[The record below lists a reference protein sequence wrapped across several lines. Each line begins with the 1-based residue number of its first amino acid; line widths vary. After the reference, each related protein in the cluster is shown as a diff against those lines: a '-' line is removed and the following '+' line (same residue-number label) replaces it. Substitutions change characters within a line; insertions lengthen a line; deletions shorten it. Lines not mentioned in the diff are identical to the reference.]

1 MKRVGFI
8 IKVKE
13 NEIDDYKKHHQNVWP
28 EMKSALKKNGW
39 DNYSLFIRKDGLMF
53 GYFEAKKSFA
63 DSLEGMSRE
72 EVNDRWQKLM
82 APYFEIPEGAAPDQ
96 SMLELEEVF
105 HID

>member
-13 NEIDDYKKHHQNVWP
+13 NDIDDYKKHHQNVWP

-63 DSLEGMSRE
+63 DS
-72 EVNDRWQKLM
+72 
-82 APYFEIPEGAAPDQ
+82 FEIPEGAAPDQ